1 MKKLALGAM
10 ALALAVPALAMI
22 QPKAVGAS
30 QNLADRAE
38 ELHDFMH
45 HKYGP
50 SYGSHG
56 FEGVTGDARDALE
69 LWELGAATECD
80 VVATLGAVDA
90 SFADLTS
97 QFQAAGVM
105 SDKQTKKEYIKTRNR
120 YHLFAAFTAAAR
132 CAGMSA
138 TSQLASTSLE
148 GSL

>member
-1 MKKLALGAM
+1 MKKLALGAT
-10 ALALAVPALAMI
+10 ALALALPTLAMI

-30 QNLADRAE
+30 QNLADQAE
-38 ELHDFMH
+38 ALHDFMH

-56 FEGVTGDARDALE
+56 FEGASEDARDALE
-69 LWELGAATECD
+69 LWELDAATECD

-97 QFQAAGVM
+97 QFKAAGVM
-105 SDKQTKKEYIKTRNR
+105 SDKETKKEYAKTRNR
-120 YHLFAAFTAAAR
+120 YYLFTAFTATAR

-138 TSQLASTSLE
+138 TSQLGSTSLG